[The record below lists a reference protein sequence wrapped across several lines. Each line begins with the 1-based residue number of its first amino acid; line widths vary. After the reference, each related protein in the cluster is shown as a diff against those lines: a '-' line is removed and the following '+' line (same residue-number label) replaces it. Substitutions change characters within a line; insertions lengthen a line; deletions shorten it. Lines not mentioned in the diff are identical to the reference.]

1 MISSRG
7 LSLIPE
13 VDVKKPF
20 EELDEYQQS
29 LFIEDDTLKKRLLRI
44 KQKGL
49 FVLSELK
56 VMSERVYQVER

>member
-1 MISSRG
+1 M
-7 LSLIPE
+7 IPE

-29 LFIEDDTLKKRLLRI
+29 LLIEDDILKKRLFRI

-56 VMSERVYQVER
+56 VMSERVYQVQRSYNMTDI